1 MIVVEEFNIYNN
13 VIGTKQNIIL
23 ATYIYIYILIF
34 ITKLLHLI
42 LSIIDPI
49 STKVFL

>member
-23 ATYIYIYILIF
+23 ATHIYIYTYIYNQTTSSYSF
-34 ITKLLHLI
+34 YY
-42 LSIIDPI
+42 
-49 STKVFL
+49 